1 MIDTILTILG
11 TLIFLPW
18 VMQLI
23 SNPWQKTTWHRQLL
37 VVALTFELIAVLH
50 VPLVMYIGLGIL
62 LLSFSIYLIKERPK
76 MRFTPF
82 FVTALLYL
90 VWYAVSLLWSAD
102 LQKGVLFLSDNG
114 LVLVSISAITCFV
127 QLKKDEYIQ
136 ILQLFCYA
144 ACVFVV
150 LCLLSW
156 VISSYEIHLA
166 LWEWPILEKTLV
178 GRAQS
183 YTWLFRFLGGMDGY
197 IHPSYNLLPVFIAM
211 PIAAWLKKETKKYR
225 FVWYFLWIN
234 GLLLTL
240 LAQSRMGIIYTA
252 IIFVCNTIYVLSSHK
267 MKIFAASSFLIIGVI
282 FGVLSKNFWEDY
294 GSDQTRNLLQ
304 QYTLRYIQAKPLTGA
319 GAGAL
324 NPIEICHTIHEDF
337 WPRLGYISPEMRVA
351 DWKPKTRM
359 LPHNQW
365 MADWAHAGIIAAL
378 IALALYVCIAMRCN
392 VMKNYWGG
400 VFLLIF
406 TIFSLLEPPL
416 YIGKGLYIFCLLS
429 SLIYIAPNKAIIPKI
444 EGS

>member
-23 SNPWQKTTWHRQLL
+23 STPWQKSTWHRQLL

-62 LLSFSIYLIKERPK
+62 LLSFIIYLIKERPK

-90 VWYAVSLLWSAD
+90 VWYTVSLLWSAD

-136 ILQLFCYA
+136 ILQQFCYA
-144 ACVFVV
+144 ACVFVF

-178 GRAQS
+178 GRTQS

-211 PIAAWLKKETKKYR
+211 PIAAWLKKETKK
-225 FVWYFLWIN
+225 
-234 GLLLTL
+234 
-240 LAQSRMGIIYTA
+240 A
-252 IIFVCNTIYVLSSHK
+252 
-267 MKIFAASSFLIIGVI
+267 
-282 FGVLSKNFWEDY
+282 
-294 GSDQTRNLLQ
+294 
-304 QYTLRYIQAKPLTGA
+304 LR
-319 GAGAL
+319 
-324 NPIEICHTIHEDF
+324 
-337 WPRLGYISPEMRVA
+337 
-351 DWKPKTRM
+351 
-359 LPHNQW
+359 
-365 MADWAHAGIIAAL
+365 
-378 IALALYVCIAMRCN
+378 
-392 VMKNYWGG
+392 
-400 VFLLIF
+400 
-406 TIFSLLEPPL
+406 
-416 YIGKGLYIFCLLS
+416 
-429 SLIYIAPNKAIIPKI
+429 
-444 EGS
+444 

>member
-166 LWEWPILEKTLV
+166 LWEWPILEKTLKLV
-178 GRAQS
+178 YIFKNVDENISKYKNDIIANCLLDIANK
-183 YTWLFRFLGGMDGY
+183 YDKLYVYETDVKIGGLSSM
-197 IHPSYNLLPVFIAM
+197 ILSFYNEHGICKPIKVFGIGDH
-211 PIAAWLKKETKKYR
+211 
-225 FVWYFLWIN
+225 FVEHGSIPELRK
-234 GLLLTL
+234 
-240 LAQSRMGIIYTA
+240 QEGIDIT
-252 IIFVCNTIYVLSSHK
+252 YVL
-267 MKIFAASSFLIIGVI
+267 
-282 FGVLSKNFWEDY
+282 E
-294 GSDQTRNLLQ
+294 T
-304 QYTLRYIQAKPLTGA
+304 
-319 GAGAL
+319 
-324 NPIEICHTIHEDF
+324 IEKEI
-337 WPRLGYISPEMRVA
+337 
-351 DWKPKTRM
+351 
-359 LPHNQW
+359 
-365 MADWAHAGIIAAL
+365 
-378 IALALYVCIAMRCN
+378 
-392 VMKNYWGG
+392 
-400 VFLLIF
+400 
-406 TIFSLLEPPL
+406 
-416 YIGKGLYIFCLLS
+416 
-429 SLIYIAPNKAIIPKI
+429 
-444 EGS
+444 